1 VCTGRDRLSKI
12 GRSRYFS
19 ACGGVDIWYYQCAV
33 KRGGV
38 ADSERTFLLPCRI
51 RQCTVHLRFDDVSG
65 GGEGVLMAIQRL
77 TNAEISLMEL
87 LWETNPLT
95 ARQIRERL
103 YDDSEKSQHG
113 TVQRLLQSLE
123 EKGFVSRDRSLGVQ
137 LFSPTLSREAY
148 GGRQLESLAE
158 KLTGGSIAPLLT
170 HLLETD
176 KLDKA
181 EIRRLRKVL
190 EEAQKRG

>member
-1 VCTGRDRLSKI
+1 MT
-12 GRSRYFS
+12 
-19 ACGGVDIWYYQCAV
+19 
-33 KRGGV
+33 
-38 ADSERTFLLPCRI
+38 T
-51 RQCTVHLRFDDVSG
+51 
-65 GGEGVLMAIQRL
+65 QRL
-77 TNAEISLMEL
+77 TNAEIALMEL

-95 ARQIRERL
+95 ARQIREQL

-113 TVQRLLQSLE
+113 TVQRLLQSVE
-123 EKGFVSRDRSLGVQ
+123 EKQMVSRDRSLGVH
-137 LFSPTLSREAY
+137 LFSPLVSREAY

-181 EIRRLRKVL
+181 EIKRLRLLL
-190 EEAQKRG
+190 EEAKERG

>member
-1 VCTGRDRLSKI
+1 MTS
-12 GRSRYFS
+12 
-19 ACGGVDIWYYQCAV
+19 
-33 KRGGV
+33 
-38 ADSERTFLLPCRI
+38 
-51 RQCTVHLRFDDVSG
+51 
-65 GGEGVLMAIQRL
+65 QRL
-77 TNAEISLMEL
+77 TNAEIALMEL

-95 ARQIRERL
+95 ARQIREQL
-103 YDDSEKSQHG
+103 YDDAEKSQHG

-123 EKGFVSRDRSLGVQ
+123 EKEIICRDRSLGVH
-137 LFSPTLSREAY
+137 LFSPTVSREAY

-181 EIRRLRKVL
+181 EIKRLRKVL
-190 EEAQKRG
+190 EEANKRG